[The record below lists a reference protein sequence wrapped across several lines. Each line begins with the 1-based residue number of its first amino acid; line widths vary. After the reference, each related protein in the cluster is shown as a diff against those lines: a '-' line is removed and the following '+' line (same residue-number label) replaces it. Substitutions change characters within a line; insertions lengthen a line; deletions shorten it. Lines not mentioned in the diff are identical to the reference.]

1 MDFSVIFFV
10 ALVVLAFVL
19 LFSVVKIVPQGR
31 EFTVERFGKYTRTL
45 SPGISILTPFV
56 ERIGRRMNMME
67 QVLDVPTQE
76 VITKDN
82 AVVKVDGIVFIQVM
96 DAARA
101 AYRVDNLPYAIA
113 QLCMTNLRTVV
124 GSMELDEVLSQRDSI
139 NTRLLQVI
147 DSATEPWGVKANRIE
162 IKDLS
167 PPSDITNAMARQM
180 KAERERRAVVTEA
193 DGEKQ
198 AAITRAEGAKQSA
211 ILEAEGR
218 REAAFRDA
226 EAREREAEAE
236 ARATAMVSEAI
247 ARGDVNAI
255 NYFVAQKYVE
265 AFAELARSPQQ
276 KTVIVPSEMGALVGT
291 IAGVGQLVG
300 LAQEQQQ
307 QNRAAAPTPPRPP
320 AAPTPPRPPR
330 SSVPRT

>member
-1 MDFSVIFFV
+1 MLFTWAGLILVIL
-10 ALVVLAFVL
+10 ALVVT
-19 LFSVVKIVPQGR
+19 FSTIKIVPQGR

-45 SPGISILTPFV
+45 TPGIHLLTPFV

-67 QVLDVPTQE
+67 QVLDVPTQG

-82 AVVKVDGIVFIQVM
+82 AEVKVDGIVFIQVM

-101 AYRVDNLPYAIA
+101 AYRVDNLQYAIA

-162 IKDLS
+162 IKDLT

-193 DGEKQ
+193 EGERQ
-198 AAITRAEGAKQSA
+198 AAITRAEGAKQAA

-236 ARATAMVSEAI
+236 AKATAMVSEAI

-265 AFAELARSPQQ
+265 AFAELASSPQA
-276 KTVIVPSEMGALVGT
+276 KTVIVPAEMGALVGT
-291 IAGVGQLVG
+291 IAGVGELVG
-300 LAQEQQQ
+300 LAKDQQAA
-307 QNRAAAPTPPRPP
+307 RREAAPARQAPQPPQ
-320 AAPTPPRPPR
+320 PRR
-330 SSVPRT
+330 GSVPRTE